1 VNSTATRSSRVPL
14 RPESWA
20 VLGTAV
26 VGITAAVM
34 AFLKTPPDK
43 RLRLRPPT
51 LEERLA
57 ACPPE
62 EGARIVRGDWRR
74 ALRRDLPGLVALL
87 SVLAFGLWLEAT
99 RGQPCAELFGLGRP
113 RLLILALMV
122 LVPVMVV
129 VAGTHAIRQAIAV
142 LRGGYWPP
150 LDWAQ
155 YTDTLARGG
164 RLARWRAIHVIL
176 AFALL
181 LGLVAYG
188 YVVFGR
194 FTQGKLWPR
203 IEAAEAA
210 CHARP

>member
-1 VNSTATRSSRVPL
+1 MSL

-20 VLGTAV
+20 VLGTAL

-43 RLRLRPPT
+43 RLRLRAPT
-51 LEERLA
+51 LQERLA

-74 ALRRDLPGLVALL
+74 ALRRDLPGLLALL
-87 SVLAFGLWLEAT
+87 PVLAFGLWLEAT
-99 RGQPCAELFGLGRP
+99 HGQACAVLFGWSRP
-113 RLLILALMV
+113 RLVLVALAILVPLMV
-122 LVPVMVV
+122 AVV
-129 VAGTHAIRQAIAV
+129 GVHAIRQAIAV

-164 RLARWRAIHVIL
+164 RVARRRAIQVIV
-176 AFALL
+176 AFVLM

-188 YVVFGR
+188 YVMFGR
-194 FTQGKLWPR
+194 FTQGG
-203 IEAAEAA
+203 
-210 CHARP
+210 

>member
-1 VNSTATRSSRVPL
+1 MPL

-20 VLGTAV
+20 VIGTAF

-34 AFLKTPPDK
+34 AFLKTPPEQ
-43 RLRLRPPT
+43 RLRLRVPT

-74 ALRRDLPGLVALL
+74 ALRRDLPWLVALL
-87 SVLAFGLWLEAT
+87 PLLAFGAWLEAT
-99 RGQPCAELFGLGRP
+99 QGQACAELFGWSRP
-113 RLLILALMV
+113 RLMLVSVAT
-122 LVPVMVV
+122 LVPLMIA
-129 VAGTHAIRQAIAV
+129 VAGVHAIRQAVAV

-164 RLARWRAIHVIL
+164 RIARVRAITVIV
-176 AFALL
+176 AFVLL
-181 LGLVAYG
+181 LGLIGYG
-188 YVVFGR
+188 YAQFSR

-210 CHARP
+210 CRANV